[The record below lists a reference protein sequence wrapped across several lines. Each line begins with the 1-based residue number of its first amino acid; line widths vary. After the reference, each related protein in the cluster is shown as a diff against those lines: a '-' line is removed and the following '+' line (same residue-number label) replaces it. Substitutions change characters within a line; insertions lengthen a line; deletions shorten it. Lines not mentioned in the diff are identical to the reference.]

1 MNFLLTKITL
11 FKNNFINKIL
21 KFDLKMVDVKE

>member
-1 MNFLLTKITL
+1 MIRILL

-21 KFDLKMVDVKE
+21 ALFIDDIIFKNDIK